1 MRFISLYALAS
12 IILFISA
19 CKKDDP
25 SPEQPASIDYTTVS
39 FTYDKFGSTEL
50 YYMLSSVNPG
60 AKISTG
66 KSSSSFSYELTGSN
80 GLKRA
85 SDTLIKG
92 SGTLDGA
99 GNTTLP
105 LWGLWNYKDGEIT
118 LKVHFTA
125 TDSTIQ
131 VKTQKIEYQIRNYRD
146 FMYMSPFGT
155 ADTSDHF
162 VQVNDIAFPDTVF
175 TKAPWNSYLLGSY
188 DGKGFKITNLT
199 IKSPGATSNEIARI
213 ALFAG
218 ADSGSVLKNIRL
230 ELSDA
235 GITSTGQV
243 ECGGLVAFAS
253 GCTISQ
259 CSVKGNIL
267 IPKDVSSFI
276 GGISGHNNKVT
287 MTGCSFRGRITGSN
301 VGGLMGSMGTSSV
314 INMCYAYF
322 SFDSYAVG
330 GIGSVYSP
338 SSVLSISNS
347 YVVAH
352 DYTSPTFV
360 AIGPV
365 QYAMTS
371 TTVTN
376 CFANAGTAQTGV
388 TIFASTTDINTNL
401 STFTIANWPA
411 EATAPADKKPY
422 KYDTDPTAPMK
433 LWWE

>member
-1 MRFISLYALAS
+1 MRQISLYAPALL
-12 IILFISA
+12 ILFLSA

-25 SPEQPASIDYTTVS
+25 SSKPSNIDYTKVS

-50 YYMLSSVNPG
+50 YDLFSGVNPA

-66 KSSSSFSYELTGSN
+66 KASSAFSYELTGSN
-80 GLKRA
+80 GLKKA
-85 SDTLIKG
+85 SDTLVKG
-92 SGTLDGA
+92 NGTLDGT
-99 GNTTLP
+99 GNASLS
-105 LWGLWNYKDGEIT
+105 LQGLKDYKDGELT
-118 LKVHFTA
+118 LKIHFTA
-125 TDSTIQ
+125 TDSTLQ
-131 VKTQKIEYQIRNYRD
+131 VKAQKAEYQIRNYRD
-146 FMYMSPFGT
+146 FIHMSPFRL
-155 ADTSDHF
+155 ADTSDHY

-175 TKAPWNSYLLGSY
+175 TTAPWNSFLLGSY

-199 IKSPGATSNEIARI
+199 IKTTGATPNGTPYIG
-213 ALFAG
+213 LFTG

-243 ECGGLVAFAS
+243 NGAGLVGYAS

-267 IPKDVSSFI
+267 IAKDVPSFI
-276 GGISGHNNKVT
+276 GGISGHNDKVT

-338 SSVLSISNS
+338 SSVLTISNS

-376 CFANAGTAQTGV
+376 CFANAGTAQNGV
-388 TIFASTTDINTNL
+388 TIFTSTTDINTNL
-401 STFTIANWPA
+401 STLTIANWPA

-422 KYDTDPTAPMK
+422 KYDTDLTAPMK